1 MFGKY
6 DKYGN
11 VICQECGKS
20 FKQITDRHLKISHQM
35 SLRDYVKKYSGFP
48 LTKANLGKIEM
59 DDEVTVIVRGP
70 DGKQRY
76 ITATIKDFFT
86 DKVKSYLKE
95 IFKADDQLKVV
106 DGKIIDR
113 GIEVD
118 TNLFLS
124 DKKPQFDSKEI
135 IVKFLKTKFPDIRD
149 NYVIEYLSP
158 KGFSVFKYTTD
169 MALVSKKIS
178 IEFPEAFWHNDTSSL
193 PNLWKKNRDL
203 RSIGWTVLRI
213 PGKSI
218 DKKEVYRKL
227 RSRLNELGIK

>member
-11 VICQECGKS
+11 VICQECGKP
-20 FKQITDRHLKISHQM
+20 FKQITDRHLKISHKI

-76 ITATIKDFFT
+76 VTATVKDFFT
-86 DKVKSYLKE
+86 DKVKTYLKD

-106 DGKIIDR
+106 DGKLIDR
-113 GIEVD
+113 GIEIN
-118 TNLFLS
+118 TNMFVEN
-124 DKKPQFDSKEI
+124 KGPAFDSKEV
-135 IVKFLKTKFPDIRD
+135 IVKFLKTKFSDIRN

-158 KGFSVFKYTTD
+158 KGLSVFKYTTD
-169 MALVSKKIS
+169 MALVSKRIS
-178 IEFPEAFWHNDTSSL
+178 LEFPEAFWHNDASSI
-193 PNLWKKNRDL
+193 PNVWKKNKDL

-218 DKKEVYRKL
+218 NKKEVYKKIRT
-227 RSRLNELGIK
+227 RLNELGIK